1 MHKVCMYCWF
11 ILKSPYDIAKKNIF
25 LCYRWFLIY
34 VFVLLINSEQVSLNV
49 TVQYFV
55 GDSAILN
62 CSYSEDINE
71 VDTVFWRLN
80 GSKKVYE
87 FSPVNISQ
95 DVKSKSIR
103 FESFPDEYKRGNY
116 SIKIKELK
124 TNDEGKY
131 TCFIIP
137 ADHYEDMYLIIKA
150 REGQTSIEDE
160 NQSTQTKPWLI
171 TTICCIVIVI
181 LISCCVCVFYIMRK
195 KRLCMFKPH

>member
-1 MHKVCMYCWF
+1 MYCWF
-11 ILKSPYDIAKKNIF
+11 ILKTPYDIAKKNIF
-25 LCYRWFLIY
+25 LCYRWCLIY
-34 VFVLLINSEQVSLNV
+34 LFVLLINSEQVSLKV

-55 GDSAILN
+55 GDSGILN
-62 CSYSEDINE
+62 CSYSEDIKE

-103 FESFPDEYKRGNY
+103 VESFPDEYKRGNY

-131 TCFIIP
+131 TCFITP

-150 REGQTSIEDE
+150 REEQISIEDE
-160 NQSTQTKPWLI
+160 NQSTPTIQWLI
-171 TTICCIVIVI
+171 PTICCIVFFVFLGVLFI
-181 LISCCVCVFYIMRK
+181 LHK
-195 KRLCMFKPH
+195 KHLWLFKPH